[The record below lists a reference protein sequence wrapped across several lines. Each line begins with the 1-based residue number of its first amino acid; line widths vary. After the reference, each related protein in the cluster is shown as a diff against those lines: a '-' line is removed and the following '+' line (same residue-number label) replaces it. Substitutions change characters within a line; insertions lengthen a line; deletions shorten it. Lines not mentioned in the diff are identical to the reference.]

1 MRDGRRN
8 ITWRMLLFE
17 ISRISAHNALRED
30 NMLPYKRS
38 QRVGD
43 LVREEVADIIMYR
56 LKDPRIGF
64 VTVTGVDMAP
74 DMKNAKIYVSVL
86 KEEDRE
92 LTLEILNSSKSFIR
106 SLLSKRLRM
115 KFIPTVEFRFDTSIE
130 YGYKIDKLLKEIK
143 DRDEDT

>member
-1 MRDGRRN
+1 
-8 ITWRMLLFE
+8 
-17 ISRISAHNALRED
+17 
-30 NMLPYKRS
+30 MLPYKRS

-43 LVREEVADIIMYR
+43 LIREEVADIIMYR

-64 VTVTGVDMAP
+64 VTVTGVDMSP
-74 DMKNAKIYVSVL
+74 DMKNARVYVSIL

>member
-1 MRDGRRN
+1 
-8 ITWRMLLFE
+8 MLLFE
-17 ISRISAHNALRED
+17 IFFSLSAHNAFREG

-64 VTVTGVDMAP
+64 VTVTGVDMSP
-74 DMKNAKIYVSVL
+74 DMKNAKVYVSVL

-115 KFIPTVEFRFDTSIE
+115 KFIPTVEFRFDASIE

>member
-1 MRDGRRN
+1 
-8 ITWRMLLFE
+8 
-17 ISRISAHNALRED
+17 
-30 NMLPYKRS
+30 MLPYKRS

-64 VTVTGVDMAP
+64 VTVTGVDMSP
-74 DMKNAKIYVSVL
+74 DMKNAKVYVSVL

>member
-1 MRDGRRN
+1 
-8 ITWRMLLFE
+8 
-17 ISRISAHNALRED
+17 
-30 NMLPYKRS
+30 
-38 QRVGD
+38 
-43 LVREEVADIIMYR
+43 MYR

-64 VTVTGVDMAP
+64 VTVTGVDMSP
-74 DMKNAKIYVSVL
+74 DMKNARVYVSIL

-92 LTLEILNSSKSFIR
+92 LTLEILNSSKSFMR